1 MLNNESVKGEIA
13 KAVPAVGV
21 SALTVLGVPLSEWVY
36 ILTLIY
42 LIAQIG
48 LLTLKIWKHLRG

>member
-1 MLNNESVKGEIA
+1 MGNESVKGEIA

-36 ILTLIY
+36 ILTIIY
-42 LIAQIG
+42 LMAQIG
-48 LLTLKIWKHLRG
+48 WLGLKIWKHLRG

>member
-1 MLNNESVKGEIA
+1 MNNESVKGEIV
-13 KAVPAVGV
+13 KAMPAVGV
-21 SALTVLGVPLSEWVY
+21 SALTVLEVPLSEWVY

-48 LLTLKIWKHLRG
+48 LLTLKIRKHLRG